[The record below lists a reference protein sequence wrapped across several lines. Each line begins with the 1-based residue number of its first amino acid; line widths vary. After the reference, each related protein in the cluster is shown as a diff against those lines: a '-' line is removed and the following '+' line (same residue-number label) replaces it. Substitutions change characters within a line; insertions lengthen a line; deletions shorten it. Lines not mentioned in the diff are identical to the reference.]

1 MIATRDDPAVGV
13 VRSLAIGRAAEARVA
28 ERLAA
33 SGWTILARNV
43 RCGRHELDIVAMD
56 PGPPASLVVVEV
68 RWRASRSHG
77 LPEETVGHAKRRA
90 LHAGLGCLLAR
101 GTLPDGTRLP
111 RLPVRLDLVAA
122 EPDVHGHMILR
133 HHRAALE

>member
-1 MIATRDDPAVGV
+1 MIATRDDPAVEV
-13 VRSLAIGRAAEARVA
+13 VGPLAIGRAAEARVA

-43 RCGRHELDIVAMD
+43 RCGRQELDIVAVD
-56 PGPPASLVVVEV
+56 PGPPAWLVVVEV

-77 LPEETVGHAKRRA
+77 LPEETVGRAKRRA
-90 LHAGLGCLLAR
+90 LHTGLRCLLAR
-101 GTLPDGTRLP
+101 GTLPDGARLP

-122 EPDVHGHMILR
+122 EPDVLGDPVLR
-133 HHRAALE
+133 HHRAVLE

>member
-1 MIATRDDPAVGV
+1 M
-13 VRSLAIGRAAEARVA
+13 EARVA

-33 SGWTILARNV
+33 AGWTVLARNV
-43 RCGRHELDIVAMD
+43 RCGRHELDIVALD

-90 LHAGLGCLLAR
+90 LRAGLACLMAR
-101 GTLPDGTRLP
+101 GTLPDGTPLP

-122 EPDVHGHMILR
+122 EPDIHGLMIVR